1 MFSNLR
7 TGQAATKQS
16 SAVVST
22 EWTPHELLF
31 AAARLQLQVT
41 LYVLVVVTLFGCSRM
56 PNIPSAPSNTDVVP
70 TTESLFQEWPEFSKI
85 ARPHVSSDDSFEM
98 PGIMGSGCSMI
109 DLTGDDRLDLIVVA
123 GASEESATNS
133 SGNLCQVFLQ
143 TPQGKFTDVSTLAGI
158 SVRGFGMG
166 AFGGDIDN
174 DGDIDILTTSAAG
187 TALFRND
194 GDLEFTD
201 ITGDAGVESSRWSTA
216 AVFFDFDRDGWLDL
230 LVVNYVDY
238 FPGSICTDGSGRR
251 DYCGPQSFTG
261 TSDHLF
267 RNRGSQGAP
276 GRFEDVT
283 LSAGIAGRVGKGL
296 GAVCSDFNGDR
307 RPDIFVA
314 NDMEPNFLWIQQEN
328 GSFKEEA
335 SLRGCA
341 VDLQGRPQAN
351 MGTAW
356 ADLDGDGLQDLFVTH
371 LRGETNTFFRQ
382 LPGGVY
388 VDQTSLTELG
398 EASLNFTG
406 FGVVAGDLNLDGRV
420 DLAVANGRVMRAPL
434 LQPEATVSHW
444 QDYAEHNQLFLA
456 TDGGLF
462 RCLPAASDAFLTPE
476 EVSRGLA
483 TGDVDNDGDLD
494 LLVSSV
500 AVAPRL
506 YQNIAARNGHW
517 LTLKLRNPAWNRDAV
532 GARVKLSSG
541 GKCWIGEVSPNVGYL
556 SCQDARVHFGLGQ
569 VNSWDSIIVHWPD
582 DVSGAEEFGPGSVDQ
597 FLVLEKGSGRPV
609 NQEFAA
615 GESP

>member
-1 MFSNLR
+1 
-7 TGQAATKQS
+7 
-16 SAVVST
+16 
-22 EWTPHELLF
+22 
-31 AAARLQLQVT
+31 
-41 LYVLVVVTLFGCSRM
+41 
-56 PNIPSAPSNTDVVP
+56 
-70 TTESLFQEWPEFSKI
+70 
-85 ARPHVSSDDSFEM
+85 
-98 PGIMGSGCSMI
+98 MI

-123 GASEESATNS
+123 GASEGSGANS

-194 GDLEFTD
+194 GDLKFTD

-216 AVFFDFDRDGWLDL
+216 AAFFDYDRDGWLDL

-238 FPGSICTDGSGRR
+238 FPGSICMDGSGRR

-261 TSDHLF
+261 TSDHLY
-267 RNRGSQGAP
+267 RNRGSQGAS
-276 GRFEDVT
+276 GTFEDVT
-283 LSAGIAGRVGKGL
+283 LSAGIASGIGKGL

-307 RPDIFVA
+307 RPDIYVA
-314 NDMEPNFLWIQQEN
+314 NDMEPNFLWIQQED
-328 GSFKEEA
+328 GSFEEEG
-335 SLRGCA
+335 SLRGCS
-341 VDLQGRPQAN
+341 VDLQGRPQAS

-356 ADLDGDGLQDLFVTH
+356 ADLDGDGLQDLFLTH
-371 LRGETNTFFRQ
+371 LRGETNTVYRQ

-388 VDQTSLTELG
+388 VDQTSLTGLG

-406 FGVVAGDLNLDGRV
+406 FGVVAGDLNLDGRI

-434 LQPEATVSHW
+434 LQPEAAASHW
-444 QDYAEHNQLFLA
+444 QDYAEHNQLFIA
-456 TDGGLF
+456 MDAGLY
-462 RCLPAASDAFLTPE
+462 RSLPAGSDAFLLSE

-483 TGDVDNDGDLD
+483 MGDVDNDGDLD
-494 LLVSSV
+494 ILVSSI

-506 YQNIAARNGHW
+506 YQNIAARSGHW
-517 LTLKLRNPAWNRDAV
+517 LTLKLRNPASNREAV
-532 GARVKLSSG
+532 GARVKLSAN
-541 GKCWIGEVSPNVGYL
+541 GKCWISEVSANVGYL
-556 SCQDARVHFGLGQ
+556 SCHDTRVHFGLGQ
-569 VNSWDSIIVHWPD
+569 VNSWDSIIVNWPD
-582 DVSGAEEFGPGSVDQ
+582 DVSGAEEFGPGAVDQ
-597 FLVLEKGSGRPV
+597 LLVLEKGSGRPV
-609 NQEFAA
+609 SQDLAD

>member
-1 MFSNLR
+1 MPI
-7 TGQAATKQS
+7 
-16 SAVVST
+16 
-22 EWTPHELLF
+22 EWLF
-31 AAARLQLQVT
+31 AAVKLRLQVT
-41 LYVLVVVTLFGCSRM
+41 LFVLVIVNIFGCSRM
-56 PNIPSAPSNTDVVP
+56 PDVPSPPSSTDAVP
-70 TTESLFQEWPEFSKI
+70 TTESLFQEWPEFSSI
-85 ARPHVSSDDSFEM
+85 ARSHLSSDDSFEM

-123 GASEESATNS
+123 GDSEESSPNS

-143 TPQGKFTDVSTLAGI
+143 TPQGKFTDVSAQAGI

-174 DGDIDILTTSAAG
+174 DGDIDVLTTSAAG

-194 GDLEFTD
+194 GDLKFTD
-201 ITGDAGVESSRWSTA
+201 ITRDAGVESSRWSTA
-216 AVFFDFDRDGWLDL
+216 AVFFDYDRDGWLDL
-230 LVVNYVDY
+230 LVVSYVDY
-238 FPGSICTDGSGRR
+238 FAGSICTDGSGRR

-276 GRFEDVT
+276 GTFEDVT
-283 LSAGIAGRVGKGL
+283 LSAGIALRMGKGL

-307 RPDIFVA
+307 RPDIYVA

-328 GSFKEEA
+328 GSFEEEA

-341 VDLQGRPQAN
+341 VDLQGRPQAS

-356 ADLDGDGLQDLFVTH
+356 TDLNGDGRQDLFLTH
-371 LRGETNTFFRQ
+371 LRGETNTVYRQ

-388 VDQTSLTELG
+388 LDQTSLTGFG
-398 EASLNFTG
+398 EATLNFTG
-406 FGVVAGDLNLDGRV
+406 FGVVAGDLNLDGRI
-420 DLAVANGRVMRAPL
+420 DLAVVNGRVMRAPL
-434 LQPEATVSHW
+434 LQPEVTVSHW
-444 QDYAEHNQLFLA
+444 QDYAERNQLFLA
-456 TDGGLF
+456 TDAGVY
-462 RCLPAASDAFLTPE
+462 RNLPAGSDVFLIPE

-483 TGDVDNDGDLD
+483 MGDLDNDGDLD
-494 LLVSSV
+494 LLVSSA

-506 YQNIAARNGHW
+506 YQNIAPGNGHW

-532 GARVKLSSG
+532 GARVKLCAG

-556 SCQDARVHFGLGQ
+556 SCHDTRVHFGLGQ
-569 VNSWDSIIVHWPD
+569 IKSWDSITVHWPD

-597 FLVLEKGSGRPV
+597 LLVLEKGSGRPV
-609 NQEFAA
+609 NQDAA
-615 GESP
+615 DGESR